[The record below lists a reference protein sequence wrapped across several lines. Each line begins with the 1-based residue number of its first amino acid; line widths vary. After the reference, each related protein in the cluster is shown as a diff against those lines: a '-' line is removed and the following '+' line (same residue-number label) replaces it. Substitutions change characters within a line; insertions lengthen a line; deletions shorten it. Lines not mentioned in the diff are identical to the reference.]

1 MEVFQM
7 LAKEIKIDFSRGF
20 PVNVSLFR
28 SGRQIPHYHKN
39 TFEMILCLKGDATVY
54 SMHEKHLLKPGDI
67 IETDMYDVHS
77 ISASDGNT
85 GENLMASFHFDL
97 THPVFSAGGY
107 NLLYYICSSSEASPK
122 QRYQLNRVK
131 MILLTILSY
140 YMENSESKQIIR
152 LSQKLLSIIREHF
165 QYYDHINVD
174 ENMYPPE
181 MKDRFERIMAFM
193 LENYDQKITMQA
205 ICDREHISY
214 NYLSRF
220 FKDSSLK
227 TFRNFLHEIRVYHS
241 EHLLLCNP
249 DVSVPDI
256 SYQVGFSDPKI
267 FYREFRRKHGHTPHR
282 HRIWYRNYNGEL
294 TPDIPVTF
302 DENADEIRLYMT
314 RLFAEIVSDVI
325 TPK

>member
-1 MEVFQM
+1 M
-7 LAKEIKIDFSRGF
+7 LAKEIKPDFSRGF
-20 PVNVSLFR
+20 PVNISLFR
-28 SGRQIPHYHKN
+28 SGRQIPHYHKD
-39 TFEMILCLKGDATVY
+39 TFEMILCLKGNATVY

-77 ISASDGNT
+77 ISASDDSAK
-85 GENLMASFHFDL
+85 ENLMASFHFDL
-97 THPVFSAGGY
+97 THPVFSEGGY
-107 NLLYYICSSSEASPK
+107 NLLYYICSSPEASPS
-122 QRYQLNRVK
+122 QRYQLNRLK

-140 YMENSESKQIIR
+140 FMEDRENKQIIKF
-152 LSQKLLSIIREHF
+152 SQKLMVIIREHF
-165 QYYDHINVD
+165 QYYDYINVD

-181 MKDRFERIMAFM
+181 MKDRFERILAFM
-193 LENYDQKITMQA
+193 LENYAEKITMKA

-249 DVSVPDI
+249 DVPVPDI

-267 FYREFRRKHGHTPHR
+267 LYREFRRKHGHTPHR
-282 HRIWYRNYNGEL
+282 HRIWYRNYNNGL
-294 TPDIPVTF
+294 TPDIPVAF
-302 DENADEIRLYMT
+302 DENADEIRACMS
-314 RLFAEIVSDVI
+314 RRFAEIVSDMI
-325 TPK
+325 TPR